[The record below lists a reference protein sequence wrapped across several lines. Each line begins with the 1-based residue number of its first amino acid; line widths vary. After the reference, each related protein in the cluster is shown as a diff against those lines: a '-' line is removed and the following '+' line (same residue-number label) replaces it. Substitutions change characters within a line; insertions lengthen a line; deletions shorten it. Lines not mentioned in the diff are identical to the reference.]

1 MLSFMTSTENLLENE
16 VVSKDLEALFKVGAH
31 YAYGKSRRHA
41 SAKPFI
47 FGTKNRTEIFDLEKT
62 NQSLEVA
69 LEFVR
74 TLASEG
80 KAILLASSKPEAK
93 EAIIA
98 AGQSLGLPFVA
109 SRWIGGTFTNTIEIK
124 KRVAVLVDLTE
135 KKAKGEL
142 VKYTKKERLLI
153 DRKIAKLE
161 KMYSGLLEMKGMP
174 SALFVID
181 SKEESIAVTEAIQM
195 GIPVISLSNSDCDL
209 KVLDY
214 AIPAND
220 SAKASIAY
228 FVDKIKDA
236 YQEGTKLRAVKE
248 VV

>member
-1 MLSFMTSTENLLENE
+1 MQSIENPSENQSISKNLEE
-16 VVSKDLEALFKVGAH
+16 LFKVGAH
-31 YAYGKSRRHA
+31 YAYGKSRRHS

-69 LEFVR
+69 LDFIR

-80 KAILLASSKPEAK
+80 KTILLASSKPEAK
-93 EAIIA
+93 EVIIA
-98 AGQSLGLPFVA
+98 AGESLGLPYVA
-109 SRWIGGTFTNTIEIK
+109 GRWIGGTFTNTMEIK

-161 KMYSGLLEMKGMP
+161 KMYSGLLEMKATP
-174 SALFVID
+174 AALFVVD
-181 SKEESIAVTEAIQM
+181 SKEEAIAVTEAIQM
-195 GIPVISLSNSDCDL
+195 KIPVISLSNSDCNL
-209 KVLDY
+209 KALDF
-214 AIPAND
+214 AIPGND

-228 FVDKIKDA
+228 FVGKVADA
-236 YQEGTKLRAVKE
+236 YREGVKLRVPKAA
-248 VV
+248 